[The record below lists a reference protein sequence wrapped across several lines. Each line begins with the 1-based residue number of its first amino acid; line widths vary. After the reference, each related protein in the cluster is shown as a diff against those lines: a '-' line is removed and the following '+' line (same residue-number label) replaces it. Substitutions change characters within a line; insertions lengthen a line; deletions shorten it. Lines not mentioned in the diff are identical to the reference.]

1 MKAWTDWE
9 IIRRQ
14 VAISG
19 RVVDEDNNPVARAQI
34 TITSKLN
41 EFKRQ
46 IEGAVSTVETGWE
59 DLEERLDRTF
69 ARLDG
74 IYYFLDLPEGR
85 YTLSAID
92 PRSGKH
98 DEKRASFS
106 RDKKHNINLAQADFK
121 LSA

>member
-1 MKAWTDWE
+1 VKAWTDWE
-9 IIRRQ
+9 IMRRQ

-19 RVVDEDNNPVARAQI
+19 RVVDEDNKPVAGAQ
-34 TITSKLN
+34 
-41 EFKRQ
+41 
-46 IEGAVSTVETGWE
+46 VTGWE
-59 DLEERLDRTF
+59 DLEERLDRTL

-74 IYYFLDLPEGR
+74 LYYFLDLPEGR

-98 DEKRASFS
+98 DEKSTSFS
-106 RDKKHNINLAQADFK
+106 KDREHNINLAQADFK

>member
-9 IIRRQ
+9 IMRRQ

-19 RVVDEDNNPVARAQI
+19 RVVDEDNKPVAGAQV
-34 TITSKLN
+34 TITSKPN

-46 IEGAVSTVETGWE
+46 VEGAVSDVETGWE
-59 DLEERLDRTF
+59 DLEERLDRTL

-74 IYYFLDLPEGR
+74 LYYFLDLPEGR

-98 DEKRASFS
+98 DEKSTSFS
-106 RDKKHNINLAQADFK
+106 KDREHNINLAQADFK